1 MQERNQDPSKQK
13 DQADYNPT
21 GRNFDQENVSGAPE
35 SINNVNQQRSEEER
49 IDDNDPPLTEQDLE
63 ETGLSG
69 EEADQVAWD
78 APDDSP
84 RDDNRRDDTTKAPG
98 K

>member
-1 MQERNQDPSKQK
+1 MKAHVLFQVVAQSIHASKMIRQVC
-13 DQADYNPT
+13 
-21 GRNFDQENVSGAPE
+21 R
-35 SINNVNQQRSEEER
+35 
-49 IDDNDPPLTEQDLE
+49 QDLE